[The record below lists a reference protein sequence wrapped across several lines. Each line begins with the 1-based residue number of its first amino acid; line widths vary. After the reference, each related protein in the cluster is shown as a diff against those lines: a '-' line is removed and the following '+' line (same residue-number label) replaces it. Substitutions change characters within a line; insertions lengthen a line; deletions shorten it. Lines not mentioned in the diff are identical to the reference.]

1 MALKQGIDDK
11 SQALL
16 QNAEGPFTAAEPA
29 WRAKEGDL
37 RLFVP
42 GRVCLFGE
50 HSDWAGAYRTERPEL
65 EKGRAIIA
73 GTDQGI
79 HAEVEPHPSSLV
91 LTSTDPDGA
100 SRGPHEVL
108 VDPETLLREAREG
121 GFWSYV
127 AGTAYQVQLRRRTC
141 GLVIRNDHTDLPV
154 KKGLSSSAAICVLT
168 ARAFDRV
175 YELDLSV
182 RDEMEIA
189 YYGEMLTPSR
199 CGRMDQGC
207 AYGNRVV
214 SMEFDG
220 DRLDAEEIPV
230 GSDLHLVLVDL
241 CSGKDT
247 IRILEQLHRTFR
259 SDDTNAG
266 RELRDLLGPINRRI
280 VRGAAGALAAGDGE
294 RLGALMTEAQRLF
307 DHHAAPSCPDELTAP
322 ALHRVLGHRPLQIHI
337 WGGKGVGSQGDGSAQ
352 LLARGPEDQEA
363 IIEIVRRDFGMPAL
377 KQTIRRTFETR

>member
-1 MALKQGIDDK
+1 M
-11 SQALL
+11 
-16 QNAEGPFTAAEPA
+16 
-29 WRAKEGDL
+29 RAKEGDL

-50 HSDWAGAYRTERPEL
+50 HSDWAGAYRTERRGL
-65 EKGRAIIA
+65 ERGRAIIA

-79 HAEVEPHPSSLV
+79 YADVEPHPSSLL
-91 LTSTDPDGA
+91 LTSTSPDGD
-100 SRGPHEVL
+100 SRGPHEIL
-108 VDPETLLREAREG
+108 MDPETLLREAREG

-127 AGTAYQVQLRRRTC
+127 AGTAHQVQLRRRTG
-141 GLVIRNDHTDLPV
+141 GLVIRNNRTDLPV

-175 YELDLSV
+175 YELDLSI

-189 YYGEMLTPSR
+189 YQGEMLTPSR

-230 GSDLHLVLVDL
+230 GSDFHLVLVDL

-259 SDDTNAG
+259 SDDSNAG
-266 RELRDLLGPINRRI
+266 RELRELLGPINRRI
-280 VRGAAGALAAGDGE
+280 VERAAGALAAGDGE
-294 RLGALMTEAQRLF
+294 RLGALMSEAQRLF
-307 DHHAAPSCPDELTAP
+307 DSHAAPSCPDELTAP
-322 ALHRVLGHRPLQIHI
+322 ALHRVLGHRELQIHI

-377 KQTIRRTFETR
+377 KQTIRRTFETRW